1 MLEADKHLIED
12 VIIEE
17 LRKAGGY
24 VKIDDRDVGRLRYS
38 GTIDVGRVANA
49 IWMKFKEIDK

>member
-24 VKIDDRDVGRLRYS
+24 VKIDDGDVGRLRYS
-38 GTIDVGRVANA
+38 GIIDVGKVANA
-49 IWMKFKEIDK
+49 IWRKFKEADK